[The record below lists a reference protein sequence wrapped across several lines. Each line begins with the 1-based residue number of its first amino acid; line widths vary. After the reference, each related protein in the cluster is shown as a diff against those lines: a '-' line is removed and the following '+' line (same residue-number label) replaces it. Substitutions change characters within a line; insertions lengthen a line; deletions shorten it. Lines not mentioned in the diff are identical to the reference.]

1 MVLLTEEFPG
11 RTRDRRRF
19 VSMNIADAGFFSI
32 VGTALNVTGVL
43 TAIMVWYEEQ
53 TAAATAVGLILAVTG
68 CMVYG
73 IGMVVSDP
81 GSVKRAKR
89 KFWKINVWVLAFMPL
104 SILYN
109 FLAGGYRLA
118 PYPIP
123 VGGRTFDHYHRCCD
137 RGRRFRYFGCCGRE
151 LFAG

>member
-19 VSMNIADAGFFSI
+19 VSMNIADAGIFSI
-32 VGTALNVTGVL
+32 VGTALNVIGVL

-109 FLAGGYRLA
+109 FLTGGYRLA

-123 VGGRTFDHYHRCCD
+123 VGGISWYVLFWIVYIVI
-137 RGRRFRYFGCCGRE
+137 GMMAE
-151 LFAG
+151 LIICRLDL